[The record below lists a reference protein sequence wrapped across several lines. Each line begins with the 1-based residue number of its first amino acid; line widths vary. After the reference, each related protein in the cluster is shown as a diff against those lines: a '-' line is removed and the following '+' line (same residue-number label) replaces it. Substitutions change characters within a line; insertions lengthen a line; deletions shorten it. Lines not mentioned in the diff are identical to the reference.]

1 MAEGTISR
9 RFDRRIFLAAS
20 GGALAALMAAGCQ
33 QQAPTGEASKPAAGA
48 PKAADG
54 KPAAEQKA
62 PAQAAGKAATL
73 QMWFDIPGPQV
84 EHVKKVNEK
93 FSAENP
99 GIEVRTTVV
108 SIAEMSTKLA
118 TAVAGGAP
126 PDLAYLG
133 GPTLVTNLMAAGKVE
148 SLTKY
153 QKDIATLDWLDPI
166 KKLLARGDDFY
177 AMPVNS
183 GVLGLY
189 YNADLYTAAGL
200 APDKPPTTWDELIKN
215 AKAIANA
222 DQQVWGHYIGT
233 KPIAWS
239 ADQVWIAYLW
249 QAGGAWLSPDEK
261 QAAFNSEAGV
271 EALKF
276 YVDLVHEHKVTPLKA
291 IDNIVSGN
299 DFETGKIGHM
309 QLYPIW
315 VLRAEAMSFSVRT
328 APMPKHKTSAAPLGM
343 GTIPIFTDS
352 KNKDAAWAYLSW
364 LMKPENAVFWVSG
377 LGNLPTRPSIRD
389 TQAWKDH
396 VVAHPLMQP
405 FIDAQPQAQ
414 LAYFGKGA
422 QEVSTE
428 VGQAIESAVFQ
439 RKSPKQA
446 LDDAAKAADAILA
459 R

>member
-1 MAEGTISR
+1 MAEGTTPR
-9 RFDRRIFLAAS
+9 RFDRRIFLAAG
-20 GGALAALMAAGCQ
+20 GGALATLMAAGCQ
-33 QQAPTGEASKPAAGA
+33 QAPAGGASKPAEGA

-54 KPAAEQKA
+54 KPSAEQKA
-62 PAQAAGKAATL
+62 PAQKAAGKAAAL
-73 QMWFDIPGPQV
+73 QMWFDIPGTQA
-84 EHVKKVNEK
+84 EHVKKVNDK
-93 FSAENP
+93 FTAEH

-118 TAVAGGAP
+118 TAIAGGSP
-126 PDLAYLG
+126 PDVAYLG
-133 GPTLVTNLMAAGKVE
+133 GPTLISNLMQAGKVE

-153 QKDIATLDWLDPI
+153 QKDVGTVDWLDPI
-166 KKLLARGDDFY
+166 KKLLTRGDDFY
-177 AMPVNS
+177 ALPVNS

-189 YNADLYTAAGL
+189 YNTDLYKGAGL
-200 APDKPPTTWDELIKN
+200 DPDKPPATWDDLIKN

-249 QAGGAWLSPDEK
+249 QAGGSWLSPDEK

-299 DFETGKIGHM
+299 DFETGKLGHM

-315 VLRAEAMSFSVRT
+315 VLRAEMMSFGVKT

-343 GTIPIFTDS
+343 GTIPIFSDS
-352 KNKDAAWAYLSW
+352 KNKDAAWTYLSW
-364 LMKPENAVFWVSG
+364 LMKPDNAVLWVSG
-377 LGNLPTRPSIRD
+377 LGNLPARSSIRD
-389 TQAWKDH
+389 APAWKEH
-396 VVAHPLMQP
+396 VAAHPLTQS

-422 QEVSTE
+422 QEVSTQ

-446 LDDAAKAADAILA
+446 LDDAAKAADEILA

>member
-20 GGALAALMAAGCQ
+20 GGALATLMAAGCR
-33 QQAPTGEASKPAAGA
+33 PSGSPGEASKPAAGA

-153 QKDIATLDWLDPI
+153 QKDIAALDWLDPI

-315 VLRAEAMSFSVRT
+315 VLRAEAMSFSVKT

-364 LMKPENAVFWVSG
+364 LMKPENAVLWVSG

-389 TQAWKDH
+389 TPAWKDH
-396 VVAHPLMQP
+396 VAAHPLMQP

>member
-1 MAEGTISR
+1 MSERTLKQV
-9 RFDRRIFLAAS
+9 DRRMFLMTGS
-20 GGALAALMAAGCQ
+20 SALATLFAAGCRP
-33 QQAPTGEASKPAAGA
+33 QAPATGGAADKVPAKGAEQNAPAA
-48 PKAADG
+48 
-54 KPAAEQKA
+54 QS
-62 PAQAAGKAATL
+62 AGKTAVL
-73 QMWFDIPGPQV
+73 QLWFDIPGSQQ
-84 EHVKKVNEK
+84 EHIKKVNEK
-93 FSAENP
+93 FSAENS

-108 SIAEMSTKLA
+108 PIAEMPTKLA
-118 TAVAGGAP
+118 TAVASGNP

-133 GPTLVTNLMAAGKVE
+133 GPSLASNLIQAGKVD
-148 SLTKY
+148 SLSKY

-166 KKLLARGDDFY
+166 KRLLTRGDDFY
-177 AMPVNS
+177 ALPVNS

-189 YNADLYTAAGL
+189 YNADLYKGAGL
-200 APDKPPTTWDELIKN
+200 DPDKPPATWDELVKN

-249 QAGGAWLSPDEK
+249 QAGGSWLSPDEK

-271 EALKF
+271 EALTF
-276 YVDLVHEHKVTPLKA
+276 YVDLVHEHKVAPLKA

-299 DFETGKIGHM
+299 DFETGKVGHM

-315 VLRAEAMSFSVRT
+315 VLRAEAMSFGVKT

-343 GTIPIFTDS
+343 GTMPIFTDS
-352 KNKDAAWAYLSW
+352 KNKDAAWTYLSW
-364 LMKPENAVFWVSG
+364 LMKPENAVLWVSG
-377 LGNLPTRPSIRD
+377 LGNLPARTSIREAP
-389 TQAWKDH
+389 AWKEH
-396 VVAHPLMQP
+396 AAAHPLIQS

-422 QEVSTE
+422 QEVSTQ
-428 VGQAIESAVFQ
+428 VSQAIENAVFQ

-446 LDDAAKAADAILA
+446 LDDAAKAADEILA